1 MYPSSW
7 WLEISLALFAERH
20 RDLLWDALADV
31 YFTSQTGHT
40 NIGRIWTNWDTTLAA
55 QDVSGAALGGLRH
68 VLHFPGPPMLRER
81 AAGSQ
86 PRLLPSRPD
95 PPPASPRKAAKRHN
109 AANRRQFRAGTLE
122 EGTPLTP
129 APRGWRG
136 LPREA
141 RPRTPGVVWAPW
153 PCGGRTARPAARV
166 SGQCPRARRPPARH
180 GGHTRRARGPGRPE
194 PGESAPRSPPGPRA
208 TAARSRPPEPPRASG
223 PDPGERKNRD
233 GTFPYRRLGGHRIQH
248 RYSEDLAREELEI
261 PWAERRES
269 HRFKLLESCPGLVL
283 HISCTQ
289 HSAWHKTDPQH
300 MSNPA

>member
-1 MYPSSW
+1 
-7 WLEISLALFAERH
+7 
-20 RDLLWDALADV
+20 
-31 YFTSQTGHT
+31 
-40 NIGRIWTNWDTTLAA
+40 
-55 QDVSGAALGGLRH
+55 
-68 VLHFPGPPMLRER
+68 MLRER

-261 PWAERRES
+261 PWAERREVKGRVWAGEGGAPAS
-269 HRFKLLESCPGLVL
+269 GRGGAGREPGAAEENGGTRPGFPSPRVTETAQTFQPRHWVILLAGSPWPGFTPSQPGPRVESTFQISGWGACFLV
-283 HISCTQ
+283 
-289 HSAWHKTDPQH
+289 K
-300 MSNPA
+300 